1 MGLFSNFAGT
11 KGGHFFRMVPDFVDR
26 KLPPGLSPMPVAT
39 FPDWVKAAPT
49 VLWCV
54 WGWVALDPG

>member
-1 MGLFSNFAGT
+1 
-11 KGGHFFRMVPDFVDR
+11 MVPDFVDR